1 MVSNGRTVS
10 YTGHAMETKEVAWKA
25 LHKRKVARFHRVA
38 HRYVAIARDV
48 ELMVCLNSPPSQTFF
63 MLHFQITRRPCFCFN
78 ERQVVIVDQ

>member
-48 ELMVCLNSPPSQTFF
+48 ELMVCLNSPPPPPK
-63 MLHFQITRRPCFCFN
+63 HFSCCIFKLPAVLVFVLTRDRL
-78 ERQVVIVDQ
+78 